1 MDEETQ
7 RAVADLLAITERHEI
22 ENNTRYQDYGR
33 SLANETVLH
42 FTPRLPGH
50 PQLHGVLSHSSTRPS
65 DLHGMQ
71 PVSDP
76 AVNRRCVFVTLCDRW
91 LTVSSCVVCQGGG
104 RWRHTVRS
112 ECHGNSCRGKR
123 GRHRMRHGNEHLLS
137 ITKKAS
143 RKPRGVRRHW
153 MASWKA
159 LWLVWRHECKFF
171 WFDVRYDDVTWQ
183 PWSCLFVCFRSR
195 TIYSNSLW

>member
-76 AVNRRCVFVTLCDRW
+76 AVNSSSMTDGACLWHYAIDVLNANSSDIITACIVCV
-91 LTVSSCVVCQGGG
+91 
-104 RWRHTVRS
+104 
-112 ECHGNSCRGKR
+112 NKK
-123 GRHRMRHGNEHLLS
+123 
-137 ITKKAS
+137 TK
-143 RKPRGVRRHW
+143 H
-153 MASWKA
+153 
-159 LWLVWRHECKFF
+159 
-171 WFDVRYDDVTWQ
+171 D
-183 PWSCLFVCFRSR
+183 
-195 TIYSNSLW
+195 IYSLVYYLTQHSMHDNIIKSSIAGKVSQKTRQTNVSTAKNTETHAIMSTEPTHDTL